1 MFIFK
6 QCQIFTEGVEYAWC
20 LVLFRSILELG
31 YCVCVDLIL
40 NIKYTRMVVSHV
52 LISGNIISY
61 SIPDGILLIFMIQI
75 LLEVTM
81 TAVSSMF
88 LIALKIRQR
97 TIDGWIFS
105 LSFLYEF
112 TGYIW
117 WWIGY
122 YRLLKNLGFLG
133 SAFDASFVDMR
144 LRIADRTLV
153 NHIIRLCL
161 RAISL

>member
-1 MFIFK
+1 M
-6 QCQIFTEGVEYAWC
+6 
-20 LVLFRSILELG
+20 
-31 YCVCVDLIL
+31 CVDLIL

-97 TIDGWIFS
+97 TIDG
-105 LSFLYEF
+105 
-112 TGYIW
+112 
-117 WWIGY
+117 
-122 YRLLKNLGFLG
+122 
-133 SAFDASFVDMR
+133 
-144 LRIADRTLV
+144 
-153 NHIIRLCL
+153 
-161 RAISL
+161 